1 MDICMKKEN
10 VTVTAEDYAKKF
22 LSAIKKAE
30 ADDNIVSIINKI
42 YGEGFEDGYE
52 ARKNESNKEEE

>member
-1 MDICMKKEN
+1 MKKEN
-10 VTVTAEDYAKKF
+10 VTVPAKDYAMEF

-30 ADDNIVSIINKI
+30 TDDNIVTIINKI

-52 ARKNESNKEEE
+52 ARKDESDEEKE

>member
-1 MDICMKKEN
+1 MDIHMKKEN
-10 VTVTAEDYAKKF
+10 VTVPAEDYAKEF

-30 ADDNIVSIINKI
+30 TDENIITIINKI

-52 ARKNESNKEEE
+52 ARKDESDEEKE